1 MKYFLPVERAARK
14 FWLAV
19 VQAAN
24 KNAVANLWRANK
36 ALIDTAK
43 DVSDYQRME
52 ESKVEYLP
60 ESALKNPGRAQVEK
74 LNQAMSVNEFL
85 TSARCSRANDMA
97 GSPDKRL
104 NQTRKLLE
112 ETVKLSDLAHGLF
125 WLTVVLGVF
134 ALIRYVNMVLDF
146 YDHS

>member
-1 MKYFLPVERAARK
+1 M
-14 FWLAV
+14 
-19 VQAAN
+19 
-24 KNAVANLWRANK
+24 
-36 ALIDTAK
+36 AK

-52 ESKVEYLP
+52 ESKVAYLP
-60 ESALKNPGRAQVEK
+60 ESALKNPGRAQVGK

-85 TSARCSRANDMA
+85 TSARCSPVNGMA

>member
-1 MKYFLPVERAARK
+1 LQFFKPRIKTQLRIFGEQINRELT
-14 FWLAV
+14 WLKTFQIISACKS
-19 VQAAN
+19 Q
-24 KNAVANLWRANK
+24 KLNAVQKMHQPPGGGSKRKSSQPMSENK
-36 ALIDTAK
+36 FPATIPCPTT
-43 DVSDYQRME
+43 
-52 ESKVEYLP
+52 
-60 ESALKNPGRAQVEK
+60 
-74 LNQAMSVNEFL
+74 NQ
-85 TSARCSRANDMA
+85 TTD
-97 GSPDKRL
+97 SPDQRL

>member
-1 MKYFLPVERAARK
+1 MKYFLPVERAVRK

-60 ESALKNPGRAQVEK
+60 ESAPKNPGRGSIVK
-74 LNQAMSVNEFL
+74 TNQPTGVNEFL
-85 TSARCSRANDMA
+85 MSTRCSPTNDLSA
-97 GSPDKRL
+97 SPDKRL